1 MPDVLQYGFMVRA
14 LAAGALLGMVC
25 PALGTF
31 LVLRRLALIADTLAH
46 VALAGAAVGV
56 ALNQAPTV
64 VALAASAGA
73 ALAIEW
79 LRSTGR
85 LHGDAALALFLYAAL
100 ALAVVVMGLA
110 QSFNAGFL
118 SLLFGNVLTVS
129 EADVWLTAAMAAVA
143 LGAVAVLYED
153 LAQVTFDPDLAHVS
167 GVPVARANL
176 VLALLTGVVV
186 ALGMRLVGVLLVGA
200 LLVMPV
206 TASLQVSR
214 SFRTTLLGATSIGLA
229 SAVAGLMAAF
239 SWDLAAGGAVVL
251 AALLAL
257 ALATGVRWAR
267 GLLAR
272 RGTVQA

>member
-1 MPDVLQYGFMVRA
+1 MPEVLQYGFMVRA